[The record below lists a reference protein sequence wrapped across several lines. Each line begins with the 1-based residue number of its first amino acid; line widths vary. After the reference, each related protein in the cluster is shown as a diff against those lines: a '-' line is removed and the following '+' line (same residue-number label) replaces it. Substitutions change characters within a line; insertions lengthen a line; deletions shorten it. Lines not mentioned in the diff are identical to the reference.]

1 MIRDEFFARWIEG
14 LTPFS
19 LYERDLTTAKGL
31 CQDFH
36 RREVKKFMAAGTGL
50 PKNTAAALSYVLGWL
65 TGIVFLLIEK
75 DPFVRFHAMQSI
87 VVFGA
92 LTILMFIP
100 VIGWMLSPLL
110 WIVGFVLWLVL
121 IFKAYQ
127 GEEFELP
134 VVGEFAKKQLT
145 RIK

>member
-1 MIRDEFFARWIEG
+1 
-14 LTPFS
+14 
-19 LYERDLTTAKGL
+19 
-31 CQDFH
+31 
-36 RREVKKFMAAGTGL
+36 MAAGTGL

-87 VVFGA
+87 ITFGA

-110 WIVGFVLWLVL
+110 WIVGFILWLVL

-127 GEEFELP
+127 GEEFKLP
-134 VVGEFAKKQLT
+134 FVGDFAKKQLP
-145 RIK
+145 KVK